1 MNNMNETK
9 KTTIQLLKYGI
20 IGISNTLITLI
31 VFYLINTICGISE
44 NIANVLGYIL
54 GLINSFIWNRNWVF
68 KTKNDWKK
76 EAIVFSGGFILCFA
90 LQFAFFNYLLHCTS
104 ISTIEIPWLPMKN
117 TGENIAMCLGMIVYT
132 LANYCFNR
140 FITFKQ
146 NKSGQ

>member
-1 MNNMNETK
+1 MNETK

-76 EAIVFSGGFILCFA
+76 KRSYLLVGLS
-90 LQFAFFNYLLHCTS
+90 FAFPCNSHS
-104 ISTIEIPWLPMKN
+104 STICCTARQYQLLRYRGLPMKN